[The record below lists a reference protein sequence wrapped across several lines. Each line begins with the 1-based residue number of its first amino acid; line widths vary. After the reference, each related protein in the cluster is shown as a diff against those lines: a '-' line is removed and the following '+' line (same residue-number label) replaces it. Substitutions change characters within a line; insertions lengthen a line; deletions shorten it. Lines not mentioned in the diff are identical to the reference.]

1 MRSRT
6 WRWTSSAE
14 SSHARSFINLCCGIC
29 EASCASL
36 AVTVICVLLWLVRRH
51 FLKTVVFQIPNKTCS
66 FRSLD
71 ATLSGHWLMVSVML
85 LTQDNWLLV
94 NVMLLTQVSW
104 LIVNVTLL
112 TLVSLV
118 IVNVTLLTRVNGTNA
133 SGQLHR
139 LDCDI
144 YHSTRRDVCWFGCT
158 TDLTKSLSSCAW
170 QAGCCHLS

>member
-51 FLKTVVFQIPNKTCS
+51 LLKTVVFQIPNKTCS

-104 LIVNVTLL
+104 LMVSVMLLTQVRWLVVSVTLLSRVSWLVINVTLL
-112 TLVSLV
+112 RSIDSWSVWHYWLWSLD
-118 IVNVTLLTRVNGTNA
+118 
-133 SGQLHR
+133 S
-139 LDCDI
+139 
-144 YHSTRRDVCWFGCT
+144 W
-158 TDLTKSLSSCAW
+158 SLWCYWLRSVDS
-170 QAGCCHLS
+170 